1 MEPRHV
7 LAAPVAVNDSFN
19 VNEDTSLAV
28 IPFSLNAN
36 FDPPPGATLIGAG
49 ATWQYL
55 DKIQLAQ
62 SYPTDGSGRA
72 WNAADFDVATS
83 SASIG
88 AWETA
93 AAPLQGGGI
102 NAFPGAPA
110 VLDGVPTQQ
119 GGQITV
125 NTYLFRHAFEVSAEQ
140 ADATAAVVRVLCDDG
155 CVGYLNGEVAF
166 RLNMN
171 NTPQASLTTSSFAD
185 SSNGTED
192 GYSEFLIDLTA
203 LDLHAGTNV
212 LAVELHQADLG
223 SSDAGFDAQLAL
235 GDGGRQGFVYADDVF
250 STSQPGLATGGVDAT
265 GGFTGGGLT
274 VRLNQFVFGG
284 GGPASSGG
292 WSQSFDVPGT
302 GTAQLSVRYR
312 MRQGGGHDNGEFGEA
327 VLTIDGVRYG
337 TALNN
342 SLVHREGGTQG
353 GYDSGWQLATF
364 NVPLTAG
371 NHTLTLGAYNTSQGF
386 GGGGGQNEWTQVW
399 YDDLSLGFSGGTAGV
414 LENDTDADGNPLTAS
429 LVPASGPQHG
439 TLSFNANGTFVYTPE
454 ANYFGPDSFQYVAND
469 GTANSNPATV
479 AINVASVNDR
489 PIAVAKQ
496 FDLVEDNV
504 LVVEDIDGLLIGATD
519 IDNPPSALS
528 AVLVTQPAHGTAVV
542 NPDGSF
548 TYTPDVDYT
557 GLDTFR
563 YAVFDGTNNSADATV
578 SVTLSQ
584 VNDAPRTTEDSYTV
598 IENTTLVADRLTAST
613 SEILFARGSKW
624 RYLDT
629 GVDPGAT
636 WKDVGFDD
644 SGWVQENAAN
654 NNGAEY
660 GYGDGGEVTVVGFG
674 GDETN
679 KFITTYF
686 RTYFDV
692 PNANAVTELL
702 ARLVR
707 DDGAAVYLNGVE
719 LFRDNLA
726 AGATHTTVANN
737 FVNGGDEGTF
747 FGFFNLPVSAIVSG
761 QNVLAVE
768 IHQNTGDSSDISF
781 DLELEA
787 TVIDSATALLVNDRD
802 PENDPF
808 TATLVDDVE
817 HGTLTLNSDGTFTYV
832 PDVNYQGFDSFTY
845 TASDGSATSDVTTV
859 TIEVVPGPNDIP
871 IAAPD
876 AYTIAED
883 GVLTVGSVALGV
895 LNNDTDG
902 DLEPLTA
909 SIFAQPANGGVVMQP
924 DGTFVYTP
932 NANFFGVDTFTYRA
946 WDGSDFSQPGTVTI
960 TVTAVEDS
968 PVAVNDLYYA
978 QPGATLVVTTTNGV
992 RANDYDV
999 DGQALTVSLFTPV
1012 TAGTLS
1018 LTSTGSVVYTP
1029 PAGFRGTATFTYR
1042 VNDGDEFSNAA
1053 TVTLIVNS
1061 RPVATAGAYQ
1071 ANEDTALN
1079 VSAASGVLQGDTDAE
1094 NDPLTA
1100 VLLTPPAHGTVSLAA
1115 NGSFSYTPTLNYF
1128 GPDSFTY
1135 AANDGGQNSTP
1146 ATISLTVN
1154 AVNDAPEGVADVYD
1168 VEVDVPLSVPAEDGL
1183 LANDTDVDSA
1193 ALTAALVAG
1202 GGPQFGLL
1210 SLGADGSFTY
1220 TPNLGYIGPDS
1231 FTYTVSD
1238 GSVASAATTVTLN
1251 VTSASDLIAINE
1263 IMYHP
1268 SSENDAEEYIELINQ
1283 GIGAINLKDW
1293 KFDRGVDFTFP
1304 AASIPGGGI
1313 IVVAA
1318 NVAAF
1323 SAKYPGV
1330 TNVVGG
1336 WTGQLSN
1343 SGERIRLVNK
1353 NGDQIDQVD
1362 YADEGDWAV
1371 RRQVTV
1377 DGELGW
1383 DWVAEHDGG
1392 GRSLELINPKLS
1404 NQRGQNWAPSTTVQG
1419 TPGVA
1424 NSVASTATAPVIW
1437 DVEHSPAVPKS
1448 TDVVYVTAK
1457 LADVPEATIT
1467 GTVRYRVSAANPGAF
1482 QDMPMFD
1489 DGMHGDGDAGDGL
1502 YGAILPAQ
1510 PNLTVVEF
1518 YVLASNDSGLSRTWP
1533 GPTTTGGAQG
1543 ANLLYQVDETAYNG
1557 SQPFYRIVLS
1567 APENTEFNSNGFN
1580 DGSDAQQNATFINVD
1595 GTGTDVIYNVGIRRR
1610 GSGSRSRPVPNIRM
1624 NIPSDRIWQG
1634 ISAINLNTQYT
1645 FTQLI
1650 GMQIF
1655 ERAGLPFEEAT
1666 AVQVYMNGVNR
1677 STEARQSGSHVRLET
1692 VGSDWANNH
1701 FPNDSDGNF
1710 YSPNGGFGQQ
1720 NTSDL
1725 AYFGENPASYT
1736 NLYVK
1741 QTNSAANDYSDLIAM
1756 LRALDPAATPDAE
1769 FVNAVKQ
1776 NIDIDQWMR
1785 FFAINTLLV
1794 NEENGLI
1801 NGEGDDYNL
1810 YRGVVDPRFK
1820 LVVHDMDSV
1829 FGANLNLGDRIGS
1842 TTRDILAELRQNPR
1856 IARLFNQPEFLNLYY
1871 FHLIDL
1877 ADKVFT
1883 PAVLDPL
1890 IDNALASWV
1899 PADYI
1904 TAMKTFAENRV
1915 QYVRSQV
1922 PPVNTPPVAT
1932 IEGEPPAITPLGSAT
1947 LIVGGSGVTGY
1958 QYSVNGGAFSS
1969 VIPVGT
1975 EISLSGL
1982 TNGTYSVTV
1991 VGRNA
1996 AGQTQSMASATVSR
2010 SWTVNTAMSPLR
2022 ISEVLADNATL
2033 VHEATL
2039 PDMIELFNGSAS
2051 AVDLA
2056 GKSISDRADEPLKF
2070 VFPAGTTIPAGGYL
2084 VLYADS
2090 ANTSG
2095 IHLGFSLE
2103 RSGEGVYLFDT
2114 AASGGALLDKV
2125 EFGAQLPD
2133 RSIARDG
2140 QYQWRLANPTFNAAN
2155 TSFVGLGS
2163 VNNLRINE
2171 WLADGKRLFDA
2182 DLLELYNPLTLPVS
2196 LGGMY
2201 LTDNPNGY
2209 PAKHRIADNTFIAAQ
2224 GFAVFVADERTG
2236 AGPEHVNFQLSADRE
2251 SIALLDRHLR
2261 RVDTVIFPPQKSD
2274 VSQGR
2279 MTETSSL
2286 YATFSPPTFGL
2297 PNSTSGTLPD
2307 PLALLDHLRIS
2318 EVMYNPAGDGE
2329 LEFIELQNTGTA
2341 TLNLE
2346 GVRLRNGVDFTF
2358 PAMTLAPGTYTV
2370 IVANQTKFGA
2380 RYPGVPSAGQ
2390 YTLRLDNGGENVEL
2404 ALPAPFD
2411 ANIQD
2416 FSYDDAW
2423 YPKTDGGGASLVV
2436 ANPLASLSAWD
2447 DASGWRASYALG
2459 GSPGRADTMIADQN
2473 GDGIVGLFDLILLRN
2488 KIGSADPS
2496 GDLNFDGTVNAG
2508 DVATFVSSYRASSL
2522 SGPGPSPAAAS
2533 AVVVRAAV
2541 DQVIEGDAAAGSG
2554 ALTIRA
2560 RRTAAS
2566 SQARTDAS
2574 AESRRALVRAAVDST
2589 FASDGAWTGELRSVR
2604 SGSSARRLSR

>member
-1 MEPRHV
+1 M

-19 VNEDTSLAV
+19 VNEDASLAV
-28 IPFSLNAN
+28 IPFSLSAN
-36 FDPPPGATLIGAG
+36 FDPPPGSTLIGAG

-62 SYPTDGSGRA
+62 SYPVDGSGRA
-72 WNAADFDVATS
+72 WNSPDFDVATS
-83 SASIG
+83 SAAIG

-119 GGQITV
+119 GGQVTV
-125 NTYLFRHAFEVSAEQ
+125 NTYLFRHAFQVTTEQ
-140 ADATAAVVRVLCDDG
+140 AAATAATVRLLCDDG
-155 CVGYLNGEVAF
+155 CVGYLNGNVAF
-166 RLNMN
+166 RLNMS
-171 NTPQASLTTSSFAD
+171 NTPQASLTTSSSAD
-185 SSNGTED
+185 NSQGTED
-192 GYSEFLIDLTA
+192 AYSELP
-203 LDLHAGTNV
+203 LDLSTLNWHAGTNV
-212 LAVELHQADLG
+212 LAVEVHQSDLG
-223 SSDAGFDAQLAL
+223 SSDIGFDAQVSL
-235 GDGGRQGFVYADDVF
+235 GDGGRQGFAYADDVF
-250 STSQPGLATGGVDAT
+250 STTQPGLATGTVDAT
-265 GGFTGGGLT
+265 GGFTGGGLS
-274 VRLNQFVFGG
+274 VRLNQFIFGG

-292 WSQSFDVPGT
+292 WSQTFNVPGT

-312 MRQGGGHDNGEFGEA
+312 MRQGGGHDAGEFGEA

-337 TALNN
+337 SALNN
-342 SLVHREGGTQG
+342 SLVHREAGTQG
-353 GYDSGWQLATF
+353 GYDSGWQVATF

-371 NHTLTLGAYNTSQGF
+371 NHTIMLGAYNTSQGF

-414 LENDTDADGNPLTAS
+414 LDNDTDADGNPLTAS
-429 LVPASGPQHG
+429 LVPGSEPQHG
-439 TLSFNANGTFVYTPE
+439 TLTFNANGTFVYTPE

-469 GTANSNPATV
+469 GTSNSDPATV
-479 AINVASVNDR
+479 SIDVASVNDR
-489 PIAVAKQ
+489 PVAVAKQ
-496 FDLVEDNV
+496 YDLVEDNV
-504 LVVEDIDGLLIGATD
+504 LSVEDIAGLLVGATD
-519 IDNPPSALS
+519 IDSPPAALS
-528 AVLVTQPAHGTAVV
+528 AVLITPPAHGDVV
-542 NPDGSF
+542 INPNGSF
-548 TYTPDVDYT
+548 VYTPDLDYA

-563 YAVFDGTNNSADATV
+563 YAVFDGTSNSVDATV
-578 SVTLSQ
+578 SVTMSQ
-584 VNDAPRTTEDSYTV
+584 VNDAPRTNEDTYTV
-598 IENTTLVADRLTAST
+598 IENTTLVADRLTSST
-613 SEILFARGSKW
+613 TEILFARGSKW

-629 GVDPGAT
+629 GVDPGAS
-636 WKDVGFDD
+636 WKNVGFDD

-660 GYGDGGEVTVVGFG
+660 GYGDTNDGRPETTTVGFG
-674 GDETN
+674 PDANN
-679 KFITTYF
+679 KYITTYF

-692 PNANAVTELL
+692 PNANAVTALT
-702 ARLVR
+702 ARLLR

-747 FGFFNLPVSAIVSG
+747 FGFFSLPLGSLVSG

-768 IHQNTGDSSDISF
+768 VHQNTPDSSDISF

-808 TATLVDDVE
+808 TATLVDDVD
-817 HGTLTLNSDGTFTYV
+817 HGTLTLNPDGTFTYV
-832 PDVNYQGFDSFTY
+832 PGVNYQGFDSFAY
-845 TASDGSATSDVTTV
+845 TATDGSATSEPTTV

-883 GVLTVGSVALGV
+883 GVLTIGTVALGV

-909 SIFAQPANGGVVMQP
+909 SVLAQPARGAVVMQP

-932 NANFFGVDTFTYRA
+932 NANLFGIDTFTYRA
-946 WDGSDFSQPGTVTI
+946 WDGSDYSPPGTVTI
-960 TVTAVEDS
+960 TVTAVEDA

-978 QPGATLVVTTTNGV
+978 QPGATLVVTTANGV

-999 DGQALTVSLFTPV
+999 DGQAITVSLFSAV
-1012 TAGTLS
+1012 TTGTLS

-1029 PAGFRGTATFTYR
+1029 PAGFRGVATFGYR
-1042 VNDGDEFSNAA
+1042 VNDGDEFSNVA
-1053 TVTLIVNS
+1053 TGTIVVNS
-1061 RPVATAGAYQ
+1061 RPVATPGAYQ
-1071 ANEDTALN
+1071 TNEDTTLN
-1079 VSAASGVLQGDTDAE
+1079 VGAAGGVLQGDTDAE

-1100 VLLTPPAHGTVSLAA
+1100 VLMTPPAHGTISLAA
-1115 NGSFSYTPTLNYF
+1115 DGSFAYTPALNYS

-1135 AANDGGQNSTP
+1135 AANDGGQNSTA
-1146 ATISLTVN
+1146 ATISLTIN
-1154 AVNDAPEGVADVYD
+1154 AVNDAPLAAADVYD
-1168 VEVDVPLSVPAEDGL
+1168 VEVDFPLAVLAVEGL

-1193 ALTAALVAG
+1193 ALTAALVPG
-1202 GGPQFGLL
+1202 SGPLFGTL
-1210 SLGADGSFTY
+1210 SLSADGSFTY
-1220 TPNLGYIGPDS
+1220 TPNPGYIGPDS
-1231 FTYTVSD
+1231 FAYTASDSLVSSATTTVS
-1238 GSVASAATTVTLN
+1238 LN

-1283 GIGAINLKDW
+1283 GIGAINLKDFQ
-1293 KFDRGVDFTFP
+1293 FDRGVNFTFP
-1304 AASIPGGGI
+1304 TVSISGGGFL
-1313 IVVAA
+1313 VVAA
-1318 NVAAF
+1318 DVAAF

-1343 SGERIRLVNK
+1343 SGERVRLINK
-1353 NGDQIDQVD
+1353 RGEQIDQVD
-1362 YADEGDWAV
+1362 YADEGDWAL

-1377 DGELGW
+1377 GNEQGW
-1383 DWVAEHDGG
+1383 DWIADHDGG

-1404 NQRGQNWAPSTTVQG
+1404 NQRGQNWASSTTAQG
-1419 TPGVA
+1419 TPGAA

-1437 DVEHSPAVPKS
+1437 DVEHSPAIPKS
-1448 TDVVYVTAK
+1448 TDSVYVTAK
-1457 LADVPEATIT
+1457 LADVPDATIT
-1467 GTVRYRVSAANPGAF
+1467 GTVRYRVSAATPGAF
-1482 QDMPMFD
+1482 LDAAMFD
-1489 DGMHGDGDAGDGL
+1489 DGMHGDGAAGDGL
-1502 YGAILPAQ
+1502 YGAILPPQ
-1510 PNLTVVEF
+1510 SNLTVVEF
-1518 YVLASNDSGLSRTWP
+1518 YVLASNDSGFSRTWP
-1533 GPTTTGGAQG
+1533 GPTTAGGTQG

-1557 SQPFYRIVLS
+1557 NQPFYRIVMNVAEYTRFS
-1567 APENTEFNSNGFN
+1567 GNQFN

-1595 GTGTDVIYNVGIRRR
+1595 GTGTEILYNVGVRRR
-1610 GSGSRSRPVPNIRM
+1610 GSGSRTRPVPNVRV

-1634 ISAINLNTQYT
+1634 VSAINLNTQFT

-1650 GMQIF
+1650 GMQLF

-1666 AVQVYMNGVNR
+1666 AVQLYMNGVNR
-1677 STEARQSGSHVRLET
+1677 STEPRQSGSHVRLET
-1692 VGSDWANNH
+1692 VGADWADNH
-1701 FPNDSDGNF
+1701 FPNDADGNF

-1741 QTNSAANDYSDLIAM
+1741 QTNSAANDYSDIIAM

-1776 NIDIDQWMR
+1776 TIDISQWMR

-1810 YRGVVDPRFK
+1810 YRGVVDARFK

-1829 FGANLNLGDRIGS
+1829 FGANLNLGDTIGS
-1842 TTRDILAELRQNPR
+1842 TTRDILSELRQNPR
-1856 IARLFNQPEFLNLYY
+1856 IDRLLNQPEFLNLYY
-1871 FHLIDL
+1871 YHLIDL
-1877 ADKVFT
+1877 ADNVFT
-1883 PAVLDPL
+1883 SAVLEPL
-1890 IDNALASWV
+1890 IDNALSSWV

-1904 TAMKTFAENRV
+1904 VAMKTFAENRV

-1922 PPVNTPPVAT
+1922 PPFNTPPVAT
-1932 IEGEPPAITPLGSAT
+1932 VEGEPPAITPLGTANLT
-1947 LIVGGSGVTGY
+1947 VGGAGVTSY
-1958 QYSVNGGAFSS
+1958 QYSVNGGPLSS

-1975 EISLSGL
+1975 SISLSGL
-1982 TNGTYSVTV
+1982 TNGTYSVSV

-1996 AGQTQSMASATVSR
+1996 AGQTQGAATVSR
-2010 SWTVNTAMSPLR
+2010 TWTVNTAFSPLR

-2039 PDMIELFNGSAS
+2039 PDMIELFNGSA
-2051 AVDLA
+2051 AAIDLS

-2070 VFPAGTTIPAGGYL
+2070 VFQPGTTIPAGGYL

-2090 ANTSG
+2090 ATNTSG
-2095 IHLGFSLE
+2095 IHLDFSLE
-2103 RSGEGVYLFDT
+2103 KSGEGVYLFDT
-2114 AASGGALLDKV
+2114 PTSGGALLDKV

-2140 QYQWRLANPTFNAAN
+2140 QYQWRLANPTLGAAN
-2155 TSFVGLGS
+2155 NSFVVLGS
-2163 VNNLRINE
+2163 FGSVRINE
-2171 WLADGKRLFDA
+2171 WLADGARLFDA
-2182 DLLELYNPLTLPVS
+2182 DLIELYNPLTSPVA

-2224 GFAVFVADERTG
+2224 GFAVFVADENAG
-2236 AGPEHVNFQLSADRE
+2236 AGPEHVSFQLSADRE

-2279 MTETSSL
+2279 TTEASSL
-2286 YATFSPPTFGL
+2286 YSTFSPPTFGL
-2297 PNSTSGTLPD
+2297 PNATSSTLPD
-2307 PLALLDHLRIS
+2307 PLALLDHLRIT

-2329 LEFIELQNTGTA
+2329 LEFIELHNTGTA

-2346 GVRLRNGVDFTF
+2346 GVRLRNGVSFTF
-2358 PAMTLAPGTYTV
+2358 PATTLAPDAYTV
-2370 IVANQTKFGA
+2370 VVANQTKFAA
-2380 RYPGVPSAGQ
+2380 RYPGVPYAGQ
-2390 YTLRLDNGGENVEL
+2390 YALRLDNGGENVEL
-2404 ALPAPFD
+2404 ALPLPFD
-2411 ANIQD
+2411 ATIHD

-2436 ANPLASLSAWD
+2436 ANPLAGVDAWD
-2447 DASGWRASYALG
+2447 ASSGWRASYALG
-2459 GSPGRADTMIADQN
+2459 GSPGRADTLVADQN
-2473 GDGIVGLFDLILLRN
+2473 GDGRVGLADLILLRN
-2488 KIGSADPS
+2488 KIGTADLS
-2496 GDLNFDGTVNAG
+2496 GDLNFDGTVDAG
-2508 DVATFVSSYRASSL
+2508 DVASFVSSYRASTVP
-2522 SGPGPSPAAAS
+2522 GPGPSPAAAS
-2533 AVVVRAAV
+2533 AVVRAAV
-2541 DQVIEGDAAAGSG
+2541 DQALGGDVAAGSG
-2554 ALTIRA
+2554 LAIRA
-2560 RRTAAS
+2560 RRPVAGSDARAA
-2566 SQARTDAS
+2566 AS
-2574 AESRRALVRAAVDST
+2574 AESRRALARTAVDDT
-2589 FASDGAWTGELRSVR
+2589 FASDGAWAGELRSIRTASKTRR
-2604 SGSSARRLSR
+2604 SSR